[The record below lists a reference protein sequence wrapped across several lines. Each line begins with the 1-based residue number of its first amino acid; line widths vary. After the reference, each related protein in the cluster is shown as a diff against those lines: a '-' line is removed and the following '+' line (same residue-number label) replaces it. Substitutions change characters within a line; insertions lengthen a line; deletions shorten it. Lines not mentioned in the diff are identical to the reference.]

1 MAKRFNWTKDETLLA
16 LELYLKSD
24 TPPGK
29 GGQEIIELSKFLR
42 AMRPEQA
49 AEEPKYRNPEGVY
62 MKLMNLRAHDPSL
75 NVVGLSHGAGNEQA
89 VWDEF
94 GGDVERLKSTAS
106 RIREA
111 VISHKATLSQIESE
125 SEGAYEDEAQ
135 EGKILTA
142 MHHRRE
148 RNGKLVDKAKSE
160 RMAETGRLCCEGCG
174 FDFSKVYGLR
184 GVGFIE
190 AHHRVPLHEANAKGR
205 KTVIADLALLC
216 ANCHRMIHRQ
226 KPWITVEEL
235 QEIIRTYSLKEI

>member
-1 MAKRFNWTKDETLLA
+1 MMAKEPNWTKDETLLA

-29 GGQEIIELSKFLR
+29 NSQEVIDLSNLLR
-42 AMRPEQA
+42 SMRPEHAQKA
-49 AEEPKYRNPEGVY
+49 PKYRNPVGVY

-75 NVVGLSHGAGNEQA
+75 NVKGLSHSAGNEQS

-94 GGDVERLKSTAS
+94 GGDVERLQSTAF
-106 RIREA
+106 RIRDAVTSGHVTLTQVDEA
-111 VISHKATLSQIESE
+111 SNET
-125 SEGAYEDEAQ
+125 YEDEAQ

-148 RNGKLVDKAKSE
+148 RNGKLVEKAKSE
-160 RMAETGRLCCEGCG
+160 RMAKTGKLCCEGCG

-190 AHHRVPLHEANAKGR
+190 AHHRIPLHEADVKGR
-205 KTVIADLALLC
+205 NTKISDLALLC
-216 ANCHRMIHRQ
+216 ANCHRMIHRS
-226 KPWITVEEL
+226 KSWITVEEL
-235 QEIIRTYSLKEI
+235 QNLIRNT